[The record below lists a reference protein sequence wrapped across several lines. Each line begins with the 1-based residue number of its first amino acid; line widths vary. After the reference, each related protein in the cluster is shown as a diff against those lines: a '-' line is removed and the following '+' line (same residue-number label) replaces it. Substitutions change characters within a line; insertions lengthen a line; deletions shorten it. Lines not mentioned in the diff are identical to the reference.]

1 MRSATRLHFDSVDP
15 PFLSHFWAGVTGYR
29 IVVNEPDYIRLEGR
43 GLGFN
48 QLVFREVER
57 WKAAPNRVQLEL
69 VTSRLAPEII
79 RLQALGARLV
89 SDEECRGERRI
100 MLRDPEGN
108 EFALIGRPRPVRVIQ
123 SARDGRAR

>member
-1 MRSATRLHFDSVDP
+1 MRSSARLHFDSVDP
-15 PFLSHFWAGVTGYR
+15 PYLSHFWAGVTGYR
-29 IVVNEPDYIRLEGR
+29 IVINEPDYIRLEGR

-48 QLVFREVER
+48 QLVFREVQR

-69 VTSRLAPEII
+69 VTTRVDREVA

-89 SDEECRGERRI
+89 SDEEGHGERRV

-108 EFALIGRPRPVRVIQ
+108 EFALVAKPRAVRVVA
-123 SARDGRAR
+123 SR